1 MFGNT
6 RSLLDFQISGDEQR
20 DDQSDDRTESGSI
33 GLVDKLCVTK

>member
-20 DDQSDDRTESGSI
+20 DDQSADRSAKGSI
-33 GLVDKLCVTK
+33 GLEG